1 MVPAARGQR
10 ARARIARMAVVTRY
24 RIVLITAPRRR
35 AESLAKGLVEA
46 RLAACV
52 NVVPGVVSHYR
63 WQGRLCRDAEA
74 LLIAKTTAARL
85 PALERWVR
93 AHHPYTVPEVLALP
107 VAAGSKTYLGWLGEQ
122 VR

>member
-1 MVPAARGQR
+1 M
-10 ARARIARMAVVTRY
+10 TSRY
-24 RIVLITAPRRR
+24 RVVLITAPRGKR
-35 AESLAKGLVEA
+35 AEVLAKGLVAE

-63 WQGRLCRDAEA
+63 WQGRLHRDAEC
-74 LLIAKTTAARL
+74 LLIAKTTGARL

-93 AHHPYTVPEVLALP
+93 THHPYTVPEVLALP
-107 VAAGSKTYLGWLGEQ
+107 VTAGAKTYLGWLAEQ